1 MLNAESINDADEY
14 NPVEF
19 FSTLIHISYLLFVGF
34 CRKKKLYLFLI

>member
-19 FSTLIHISYLLFVGF
+19 FFHPDPYIPYLLPAFF
-34 CRKKKLYLFLI
+34 MIIKK